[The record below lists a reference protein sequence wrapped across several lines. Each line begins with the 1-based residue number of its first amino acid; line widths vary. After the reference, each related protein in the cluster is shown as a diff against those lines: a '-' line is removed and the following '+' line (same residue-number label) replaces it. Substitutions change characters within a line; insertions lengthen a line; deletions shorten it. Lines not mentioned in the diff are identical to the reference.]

1 MDKKQLAE
9 VVEVVYAMWNK
20 ELPVGIEARKSTYR
34 AWHILLS
41 EYEEQD
47 IIDAA
52 KRLAQREQFLPTPG
66 MLVTEHR
73 QFTTKEPTPHQAWSH
88 YTQIRDAVN
97 SGTTQYTPPHSKLQ
111 KTIQQVG
118 LNLHTNDDR
127 KHFIEIYT
135 TTK

>member
-9 VVEVVYAMWNK
+9 VVEIVYGMWNK
-20 ELPVGIEARKSTYR
+20 ELPVNIESRKLTFR
-34 AWHILLS
+34 AWQLLLGDL
-41 EYEEQD
+41 EEQD

-52 KRLAQREQFLPTPG
+52 KRLAQKEHFLPTPG

-73 QFTTKEPTPHQAWSH
+73 RFTTKEPTPHQAWSH
-88 YTQIRDAVN
+88 YTHIRDAVN
-97 SGTTQYTPPHSKLQ
+97 SGTTQYSPPHPRLQ

-135 TTK
+135 TLS